1 MTQLIID
8 DIEAAS
14 VDLIVIPHSTVA
26 TLSDSFSEIVKKFE
40 LIDVVPQAELGD
52 MTILPISSHSKWRY
66 VAFACSVSGNTSSY
80 TAIYQIIIRLASQ
93 LPTDVSTIAIPL
105 LGTGAGNLDPEK
117 VYHVISRSFDQ
128 ILPTTSVTVYTID
141 EEINKRILPNIKK
154 VLSIDAVKLVF
165 DYVVEDI
172 VKVRWVKEMMQ
183 SDDFYFSYAREKF
196 NEYITWYSQDVDFAG
211 LLEQFNSSKLVFSKF
226 LETIEKDTQA
236 YRFLILCGELVAYID
251 RHAYNKKIWNR
262 YTDKRTMALS
272 SVNQTRWI
280 QNLINFRAHFNE
292 NEVLTPSIRNA
303 FLYLKQPAEN
313 LTMLSVNHRFKI
325 AEVLFNNVEEA
336 DLLSA
341 VGKYFKER
349 QILCKNPDNNG
360 ILYSRILYA
369 PDIKALW
376 IDEPANQQPRFKS
389 ILTKIQPKTTQENKD
404 VEEQVAE
411 NIRQRN
417 LKTLMHSD
425 LYASVDLLNYE
436 TYASIIARLITS
448 NLSRPPFNI
457 SIMAPWGKG
466 KTSLMRFI
474 QKKIH
479 AEDPIRQ
486 VIKERPISSIQTLLG
501 WINST
506 ETLFD
511 SFKKLDYPVIWFNAW
526 KFQKSEQVWAG
537 LADEIIR
544 QLSLQLDSVNRER
557 FWLKLNVKRIDRDK
571 LKNELLFKLMGK
583 FILPLIY
590 AIVGLGFSWLFTNI
604 PWGRMLAANST
615 VMPSLINGLPITV
628 GIAAA
633 FYKIFKDYKK
643 PPELEIGK
651 FVLQPEYRQK
661 MGYLQAVEDDLRQAI
676 EIVINP
682 DKPAIIFIDDLD
694 RCSPMVIV
702 DVVEAIN
709 AFMSGDLSNCYFIT
723 GQDPQM
729 VIASLDTA
737 YDKIAGKIGKLE
749 SQHSSIGRFFL
760 EKFSQLSL
768 NIPTMHNEQKQEFI
782 ETLLATID
790 IENIPDDDAQK
801 DLLEEYRQFEVELD
815 TLADPEDIF
824 NPEKDRL
831 EKQIRLFNTKA
842 VSVFQEKILS
852 SAFKTYHMDD
862 NELENLVI
870 DVAEYLDSPRTIKR
884 FLNLFLFYHFFR
896 FTIPGRKL
904 AEIDE
909 QTLGRW
915 LVVMVRWPL
924 LVQAVQWD
932 TEKGFVS
939 GASALER
946 ANRFDELIAKA
957 TDYISYCDILK
968 EKAKGDSVWLIDPE
982 LFNICKESRT
992 AVRLSAIVAAGIW

>member
-1 MTQLIID
+1 M
-8 DIEAAS
+8 AGAG

-26 TLSDSFSEIVKKFE
+26 TLSDSFNDIVKKLG
-40 LIDVVPQAELGD
+40 LIDRTPQAELGD
-52 MTILPISSHSKWRY
+52 MVILPVPSHLKWRY

-80 TAIYQIIIRLASQ
+80 TAIFQIIKRIASQ
-93 LPTDVSTIAIPL
+93 LPPDVSTIAIPL

-128 ILPTTSVTVYTID
+128 MLPNIGVSIYTID
-141 EEINKRILPNIKK
+141 QEIDKRIRPNIKK
-154 VLSIDAVKLVF
+154 EVSTDAVKLVF
-165 DYVVEDI
+165 NYIVEDI
-172 VKVRWVKEMMQ
+172 VKVRWVKDIMQ
-183 SDDFYFSYAREKF
+183 LDEFYFSYAREKF
-196 NEYITWYSQDVDFAG
+196 NEYSAWYSQAIDFKD

-226 LETIEKDTQA
+226 LETIEKNSQA
-236 YRFLILCGELVAYID
+236 YRFLVLCGELVAYID
-251 RHAYNKKIWNR
+251 RHAYNKQIWNR
-262 YTDKRTMALS
+262 YKDKRTMALS
-272 SVNQTRWI
+272 TVNQTRWI
-280 QNLINFRAHFNE
+280 QNLINFRAHFNGI
-292 NEVLTPSIRNA
+292 EVLTPSIRNA
-303 FLYLKQPAEN
+303 ILYLTQPAEN
-313 LTMLSVNHRFKI
+313 LTMLSANHRFKI
-325 AEVLFNNVEEA
+325 AEVLFDSVEEA
-336 DLLSA
+336 DLLPA

-349 QILCKNPDNNG
+349 QIFCQNPDNNG
-360 ILYSRILYA
+360 VLYSRILYA

-376 IDEPANQQPRFKS
+376 IDEPANLHARFKS
-389 ILTKIQPKTTQENKD
+389 MLTKIIPKTTEEDKD

-411 NIRQRN
+411 AIRQRN

-448 NLSRPPFNI
+448 DLSSPPFNI

-479 AEDPIRQ
+479 AEDSTRQ

-501 WINST
+501 WVSST

-526 KFQKSEQVWAG
+526 KFQKSEQIWAG

-544 QLSLQLDSVNRER
+544 QLSLQLDSVDRER
-557 FWLKLNVKRIDRDK
+557 FWLKLNIKRIDRDK
-571 LKNELLFKLMGK
+571 LKNELLFKLIGK

-590 AIVGLGFSWLFTNI
+590 AIVGLSFSWLFTHI
-604 PWGRMLAANST
+604 PWGRILAANST
-615 VMPSLINGLPITV
+615 VLLSLINSLPITL

-633 FYKIFKDYKK
+633 VRKIFKDHNK

-676 EIVINP
+676 EITINP

-694 RCSPMVIV
+694 RCSPMVIA

-729 VIASLDTA
+729 VIASLDAA

-768 NIPTMHNEQKQEFI
+768 NIPTMDNAQKQEFI

-790 IENIPDDDAQK
+790 LENLPDDDTQN
-801 DLLEEYRQFEVELD
+801 DLLKEYRQLEVELD
-815 TLADPEDIF
+815 SLADPNDIF
-824 NPEKDRL
+824 SREKDML
-831 EKQIRLFNTKA
+831 ERQIRLFDTNA
-842 VSVFQEKILS
+842 VSTFQEKILS
-852 SAFKTYHMDD
+852 SAFKTYQMDD

-870 DVAEYLDSPRTIKR
+870 DVAGYLDSPRTIKR

-932 TEKGFVS
+932 TEKGFIS
-939 GASALER
+939 GASAAER
-946 ANRFDELIAKA
+946 AQRFDELIGKA
-957 TDYISYCDILK
+957 ADYTSYCDLLK
-968 EKAKGDSVWLIDPE
+968 EETKGDPVWLGDPE

>member
-1 MTQLIID
+1 MTQLILD
-8 DIEAAS
+8 DIEGAS
-14 VDLIVIPHSTVA
+14 VDLIVIPQSTAA
-26 TLSDSFSEIVKKFE
+26 TLSGSFSNIIQKLGLVDRPP
-40 LIDVVPQAELGD
+40 LADLGD
-52 MTILPISSHSKWRY
+52 LVILPVPSHLNWRY

-80 TAIYQIIIRLASQ
+80 TTIYQIIKRLASQ
-93 LPTDVSTIAIPL
+93 LPKDVSTIAIPL
-105 LGTGAGNLDPEK
+105 LGTGAGKLDSEK
-117 VYHVISRSFDQ
+117 VYRVISRSFDQ
-128 ILPTTSVTVYTID
+128 MLPNILVTIYTVD
-141 EEINKRILPNIKK
+141 EEIINRIQTNIKK
-154 VLSIDAVKLVF
+154 ELFTDAVKLVF
-165 DYVVEDI
+165 NYVVEDI
-172 VKVRWVKEMMQ
+172 VKVRWVKDMMQ
-183 SDDFYFSYAREKF
+183 LDEFYFSYAREKF
-196 NEYITWYSQDVDFAG
+196 NEYIVWYSQAVDFAD

-251 RHAYNKKIWNR
+251 RHAYNKRIWNR

-280 QNLINFRAHFNE
+280 QNLINFRAHINKNE
-292 NEVLTPSIRNA
+292 ILTPSIRNA

-325 AEVLFNNVEEA
+325 AEVLFDGVEEA
-336 DLLSA
+336 DLLPA
-341 VGKYFKER
+341 VSKYFKER
-349 QILCKNPDNNG
+349 QILCKNSDNNG
-360 ILYSRILYA
+360 VLYSRILYA

-376 IDEPANQQPRFKS
+376 IDEPANQQAKVKS
-389 ILTKIQPKTTQENKD
+389 MLTKILPKTTQENKD
-404 VEEQVAE
+404 IEEQVAE
-411 NIRQRN
+411 TIRQRN

-425 LYASVDLLNYE
+425 LYASVDLLNYD

-448 NLSRPPFNI
+448 NLSKPPFNI

-479 AEDPIRQ
+479 AEDPVRK
-486 VIKERPISSIQTLLG
+486 VIKERPISSIQTLLH
-501 WINST
+501 WVNST

-537 LADEIIR
+537 LADEIVR
-544 QLSLQLDSVNRER
+544 QLSLQLDSVDRER
-557 FWLKLNVKRIDRDK
+557 FWLKLNIKRIDRDR
-571 LKNELLFKLMGK
+571 LKNELLFKLIGK

-590 AIVGLGFSWLFTNI
+590 AIVGLGFSWQFTHI
-604 PWGRMLAANST
+604 PWERILAISSP
-615 VMPSLINGLPITV
+615 VLPGLINSLPITL
-628 GIAAA
+628 GIVVAVR
-633 FYKIFKDYKK
+633 KIFKDYNK

-694 RCSPMVIV
+694 RCSPMVIA

-729 VIASLDTA
+729 VIASLDAA
-737 YDKIAGKIGKLE
+737 YDKIAGKLGKLE

-768 NIPTMHNEQKQEFI
+768 NIPTMRNEEKQEFI

-790 IENIPDDDAQK
+790 IENLPDDDTQK
-801 DLLEEYRQFEVELD
+801 DLLKEYRQFEVELD

-824 NPEKDRL
+824 SPEKDKL
-831 EKQIRLFNTKA
+831 EKQIRLFDTKA
-842 VSVFQEKILS
+842 VSAFQEKILD
-852 SAFKTYHMDD
+852 SAFKTYQMDD

-932 TEKGFVS
+932 TEKGFINR
-939 GASALER
+939 ANATER
-946 ANRFDELIAKA
+946 ARRFDELIEKA
-957 TDYISYCDILK
+957 TDYASYCDLLK
-968 EKAKGDSVWLIDPE
+968 EEAKSDPAWLIEPE